1 MTPPNDERCAVPVEP
16 TWQVETMMTA
26 DSLQLTACGLGR
38 MRCMKHAG
46 AVRRKPMVIP
56 DALVYELCGL
66 TEEEIGIDERGET

>member
-1 MTPPNDERCAVPVEP
+1 
-16 TWQVETMMTA
+16 MMTA